1 MIVKIYQDTLDTFYI
16 FPMNNLIIYGQT
28 PSKKNSKIISCRGNR
43 PCLFP
48 SSKYTEWHKDALLQL
63 TGKEKIKSNKLKL
76 TFFAGDNRKF
86 DLTNKAESIMDT
98 LVDGGLM
105 EDDNYSIISE
115 LVLSFGGVE
124 KDSPRCVI
132 EEL

>member
-1 MIVKIYQDTLDTFYI
+1 MK
-16 FPMNNLIIYGQT
+16 LIIHGST

-48 SSKYTEWHKDALLQL
+48 STKYTEWHKDALIQL
-63 TGKEKIKSNKLKL
+63 TGKESIKKNSITL

-98 LVDGGLM
+98 LVDAGLL
-105 EDDNYSIISE
+105 EDDNYSVISE
-115 LVLSFGGVE
+115 LTLKFGGVE
-124 KDSPRCVI
+124 KDGARCVI
-132 EEL
+132 EY

>member
-1 MIVKIYQDTLDTFYI
+1 MSKIVI
-16 FPMNNLIIYGQT
+16 FGST

-48 SSKYTEWHKDALLQL
+48 SSKYTQWHKEALLQL
-63 TGKEKIKSNKLKL
+63 TGKESIKTDTLQI

-98 LVDGGLM
+98 LVDAGLL
-105 EDDNYSIISE
+105 EDDNYSIISD
-115 LVLSFGGVE
+115 LRLKFGGVE
-124 KDSPRCVI
+124 KDQARCEV
-132 EEL
+132 EY

>member
-1 MIVKIYQDTLDTFYI
+1 MKI
-16 FPMNNLIIYGQT
+16 IIYGNT

-48 SSKYTEWHKDALLQL
+48 SSKYTDWHKDALLQIK
-63 TGKEKIKSNKLKL
+63 GKGNIKTDKITL
-76 TFFAGDNRKF
+76 TFYAGDNRKF

-98 LVDGGLM
+98 LVDAGLI

-115 LVLSFGGVE
+115 LCLKFGGVE
-124 KDSPRCVI
+124 KNQARCEI
-132 EEL
+132 EY

>member
-1 MIVKIYQDTLDTFYI
+1 MKI
-16 FPMNNLIIYGQT
+16 IIYGNT

-48 SSKYTEWHKDALLQL
+48 SSKYTD
-63 TGKEKIKSNKLKL
+63 KITL
-76 TFFAGDNRKF
+76 TFYAGDNRKF

-98 LVDGGLM
+98 LVDAGLI

-115 LVLSFGGVE
+115 LCLKFGGVE
-124 KDSPRCVI
+124 KNQARCEI
-132 EEL
+132 EY